1 MDRTAHLFNT
11 LADVQSL
18 MDHDAARAKQ
28 MQVTFTDYLR
38 ASLTTLRSDSSLPAH
53 ELEWAQSHLLLQS
66 RTAGRPAASFNHR
79 R

>member
-1 MDRTAHLFNT
+1 
-11 LADVQSL
+11 

-66 RTAGRPAASFNHR
+66 RTAGRLLLSITADEAWKRVNR
-79 R
+79 I